1 MTLSLSF
8 SAKIATKNK
17 ASYQFKGRKLF
28 DLFSNN
34 ELCTKLPNLLISLE
48 RIYLPALAQSDSQDK
63 PEFLLSKFIQDRIQF
78 FLSKNTSDNSNLF
91 QFLESFSIHH
101 HFHPIFIKV
110 KKMKQIYLQKYL
122 NRKRSL

>member
-63 PEFLLSKFIQDRIQF
+63 PEFLLS
-78 FLSKNTSDNSNLF
+78 
-91 QFLESFSIHH
+91 
-101 HFHPIFIKV
+101 
-110 KKMKQIYLQKYL
+110 
-122 NRKRSL
+122 